1 MYNLQAPG
9 LLERLNQIPVD
20 MTLEGLNQFNLAQ
33 GADSMGLQNA
43 QRQLNYDTQ
52 ADPLKLA
59 SLGLR
64 NQTEEAQLPGIRAQS
79 EMFGLDRDKK
89 KATHA
94 QEIESMLGK
103 FKAEDLK
110 NHLAGVTALGSS
122 MRNAAELIYQNPV
135 GGVPLA
141 KQLLART
148 GHDDWWSP
156 EWDNLPP
163 QQLVLKLHEMG
174 KAIQEN
180 GDKYSQALDLASIKA
195 AAAQQLQAQK
205 AAAAQKLQQE
215 RLEAARSLKR
225 WELENKPAKADKNT
239 MNQLAAKYRNLAVEA
254 RQDNDAEGAAMY
266 EAEAARVLEE
276 IRALSVAGVQAGQ
289 AGKPDV
295 AAVANIPTVAQPT
308 QPVATPAPNAN
319 APAATVPQT
328 MSELKAMYPGRSD
341 AELKAAYK
349 AKYGKD
355 IK

>member
-1 MYNLQAPG
+1 MYNMQAPG
-9 LLERLNQIPVD
+9 VLERLNNIPVD

-33 GADSMGLQNA
+33 GADAMGLQNA
-43 QRQLNYDTQ
+43 QRQLSFDTQ
-52 ADPLKLA
+52 ADPMRLA

-64 NQTEEAQLPGIRAQS
+64 NQREEAELPGVRAQS
-79 EMFGLDRDKK
+79 EMLGLDRDKK

-156 EWDNLPP
+156 EWDKLPP
-163 QQLVLKLHEMG
+163 QELVLKLHEMG

-180 GDKYSQALDLASIKA
+180 GDKYSQALDTANIKA
-195 AAAQQLQAQK
+195 LAAQQLQAQK

-225 WELENKPAKADKNT
+225 WELENTPAKADKNT
-239 MNQLAAKYRNLAVEA
+239 LEQLAARYRNLAVEA
-254 RQDNDAEGAAMY
+254 RQDGDAEGAAKY

-276 IRALSVAGVQAGQ
+276 KRVLLQAGARVGQ
-289 AGKPDV
+289 EGKPDV
-295 AAVANIPTVAQPT
+295 ATMANLPTVAQPQ
-308 QPVATPAPNAN
+308 QPVATPAPNAV
-319 APAATVPQT
+319 AVPQT
-328 MSELKAMYPGRSD
+328 MAELKALYPGRSD